1 MYSKSQFKPYRLRTR
16 SGGYP
21 NIRLCDIPGM
31 TRRLGFDITELGF
44 LLDGNVPEQYTVSG
58 FMLKST
64 MSSGRLT
71 QADRD
76 QLETW
81 IGGGPKVFHLLYNIT
96 KDSCDT
102 ATFHQRCD
110 NQGPTVTVLYN
121 PQGSVYAG
129 FASVGW
135 EGSGI
140 WSLDNAAF
148 LFHLKLIGSRKCNKF
163 PAKLGCKTVL
173 SSPTYGPVFGYGGD
187 LHTFHS
193 QPIPNK
199 NGVFKL
205 NGNMGIFGTNFD
217 AHGLQSA
224 DINNG
229 TMDVTELE
237 VYKTASD
244 SRRWR
249 HRRSQAALRP
259 PSLAE
264 SLCKEL
270 GSYKC
275 PVESNSGDVR
285 ILLLG
290 PVGSGKSGFVN
301 TVQSA
306 FSGRLRQLAPVGN
319 GEQSITTQFKPYRLR
334 TRSGGHPNL
343 RLCDI
348 PGMER
353 RLGLD
358 ITDLGFL
365 LDGNVP
371 EQYTPPRSR
380 EVHCVALVVDT
391 SADKET
397 ETVNWLKTFTRLV
410 TKRGIPLAI
419 LLTKID
425 LTFPTLTEDLSG
437 VFKSQAIETK
447 VNKASS
453 IFGVPRNN
461 VWPVKNYE
469 NEDCV
474 DDDVTILSLLALQR
488 LVHLAEDYIEGQEI
502 GITERDERG
511 NSGDHAGETVES
523 DTAA

>member
-1 MYSKSQFKPYRLRTR
+1 
-16 SGGYP
+16 
-21 NIRLCDIPGM
+21 
-31 TRRLGFDITELGF
+31 
-44 LLDGNVPEQYTVSG
+44 
-58 FMLKST
+58 MLKST

-121 PQGSVYAG
+121 PQGSVYGG

-140 WSLDNAAF
+140 WSVDNAAY
-148 LFHLKLIGSRKCNKF
+148 LFQLKFSGLRKCNRF
-163 PAKLGCKTVL
+163 PAKPGCKTVF
-173 SSPTYGPVFGYGGD
+173 SSPTFGPVFGYGGD
-187 LHTFHS
+187 LNTFHS
-193 QPIPNK
+193 QPIPNE

-205 NGNMGIFGTNFD
+205 NGNMRRFGTNFD
-217 AHGLQSA
+217 APGLQSA

-237 VYKTASD
+237 VYKVTDGVRLKTVETQTEPGCLETAKY
-244 SRRWR
+244 WR
-249 HRRSQAALRP
+249 KTPDWNQQ
-259 PSLAE
+259 LAE

-275 PVESNSGDVR
+275 PVESTSGDLR

-301 TVQSA
+301 TVQSG
-306 FSGRLRQLAPVGN
+306 FSGRLRQIAQVGN
-319 GEQSITTQFKPYRLR
+319 SEHSITTQYKPYRLR
-334 TRSGGHPNL
+334 SRSGGHPNI

-348 PGMER
+348 PGMMR

-358 ITDLGFL
+358 ITELGFL
-365 LDGNVP
+365 LNGNIP
-371 EQYTPPRSR
+371 EQYTFNPFVRFSTCSPGFVCKPPRGR
-380 EVHCVALVVDT
+380 EVHCVALVLDT
-391 SADKET
+391 STGMET
-397 ETVNWLKTFTRLV
+397 EAADWMKTFTRIV
-410 TKRGIPLAI
+410 NERSIPLAI

-425 LTFPTLTEDLSG
+425 LACPTLAEDLSG

-447 VNKASS
+447 VNTASS

-469 NEDCV
+469 NEACV

-502 GITERDERG
+502 GITERDERENG
-511 NSGDHAGETVES
+511 RDHAGETVES
-523 DTAA
+523 DTSA

>member
-1 MYSKSQFKPYRLRTR
+1 
-16 SGGYP
+16 
-21 NIRLCDIPGM
+21 
-31 TRRLGFDITELGF
+31 
-44 LLDGNVPEQYTVSG
+44 
-58 FMLKST
+58 MLKST

-237 VYKTASD
+237 VYKVTDGVRLKTVETQTEPGRLETAKC
-244 SRRWR
+244 WR
-249 HRRSQAALRP
+249 KTPDWNQQ
-259 PSLAE
+259 LAE

-371 EQYTPPRSR
+371 EQYTFNPCLQFTTRSPGFVYKPPRSR